1 MALSRAGHV
10 GTKAEGKRMVGGM
23 ADPLPAHTCGTVGAV
38 IPGGNT
44 RGGPQAHACVPLP
57 CRLPSLHFPA
67 AKIFLEGAEGEELCG
82 AVRAVTH
89 RQRPAIPSQGA
100 AQ

>member
-10 GTKAEGKRMVGGM
+10 VRKAEGIRMVGDMG
-23 ADPLPAHTCGTVGAV
+23 DPLPAHTCSTVGAV

-44 RGGPQAHACVPLP
+44 RGGPQAHARVPPP
-57 CRLPSLHFPA
+57 CWLPSLCFPA

-82 AVRAVTH
+82 TVRVVTH
-89 RQRPAIPSQGA
+89 G
-100 AQ
+100 